1 MSIFPSVFLISTP
14 IKIVSNDKIE
24 NLRTYLVNQD
34 LTISEGMVRPP
45 LRRYKL
51 GDQDPVFWP
60 ADAL

>member
-1 MSIFPSVFLISTP
+1 MPDRWTRVISL
-14 IKIVSNDKIE
+14 KNDKIE